1 MERREGNQPQYLQ
14 IEGPVSL
21 EAGQNFYG
29 QPPFNVIFASVAK
42 RYEVDQS
49 ALQSNI
55 TKIAMKTSQVLPE
68 EKSKLL
74 QNIKEKTTYEH
85 LRKSTSNGKV
95 YEYTSTATDS
105 EMQALNAVVTALEMF
120 PQWDTYISEKMVKQ
134 MYKKDGTFSRQSQSK
149 DQSRTPSYGAWYEKK
164 MARNARFQSAAVRSV
179 LIDTVPQ
186 DLQQRS
192 VHDAI
197 ASTGVKPPRKR
208 WQILKASPTIP
219 KK

>member
-1 MERREGNQPQYLQ
+1 MERREGNQPQYIQ
-14 IEGPVSL
+14 IEGPVTL
-21 EAGQNFYG
+21 EAGQNFYD
-29 QPPFNVIFASVAK
+29 QPPFNVILPKVAK
-42 RYEVDQS
+42 RHGVDQTI
-49 ALQSNI
+49 LQTGLTQI
-55 TKIAMKTSQVLPE
+55 GKQLARALPE
-68 EKSKLL
+68 EKKKIAASFRMDGTLGGV
-74 QNIKEKTTYEH
+74 QGT
-85 LRKSTSNGKV
+85 RP
-95 YEYTSTATDS
+95 
-105 EMQALNAVVTALEMF
+105 AVIETVKAMDVF
-120 PQWDTYISEKMVKQ
+120 PQWDSYVSEEMMKN

-149 DQSRTPSYGAWYEKK
+149 DESKTPSYGAWYEKK

-179 LIDTVPQ
+179 LIDTFPQ